1 VDRRRSREDRELVAR
16 SRPFARFQTAEAH
29 ETLVSGL
36 LLSRR
41 LRKHIELL
49 AHYRRLGLRTLEE
62 ARDFEIARRKKE
74 QEMKVKRSKQGA
86 DGLLGASAAMSQGG
100 DVGSKSAA
108 SGTRRG
114 RAALPEEEASVDA
127 APARRQVAKEPE
139 KSGEHGSK
147 YPNSSSSIAIRD
159 APDGD
164 LLSVAEADLCGSLG
178 LAPQQYLAIQAV
190 VVRYVDGAAHFWL
203 F

>member
-16 SRPFARFQTAEAH
+16 SRPFARFQTPEAH

-49 AHYRRLGLRTLEE
+49 THYRRLGVRTLEE

-74 QEMKVKRSKQGA
+74 QTIKVKRSKQGA
-86 DGLLGASAAMSQGG
+86 EGLLGASSASQSG
-100 DVGSKSAA
+100 DLGTKPGA
-108 SGTRRG
+108 SSSGPRRG
-114 RAALPEEEASVDA
+114 RAALADEASVEI
-127 APARRQVAKEPE
+127 APSQRQITEDLETSGGHGAKI
-139 KSGEHGSK
+139 
-147 YPNSSSSIAIRD
+147 NNTDAIRD

-164 LLSVAEADLCGSLG
+164 LLSVAEMELCFSLG

-190 VVRYVDGAAHFWL
+190 VVRYSFAL
-203 F
+203 